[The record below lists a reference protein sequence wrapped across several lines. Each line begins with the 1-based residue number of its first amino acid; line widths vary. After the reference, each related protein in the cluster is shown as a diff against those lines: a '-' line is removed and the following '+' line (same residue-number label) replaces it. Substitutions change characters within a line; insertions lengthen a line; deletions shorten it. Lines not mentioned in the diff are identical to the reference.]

1 MFMDLSEAFD
11 TLNQDLLIAKLGTYG
26 FQLDALF
33 FLHCN
38 LRGQCQRVL
47 INSNFYAKEKIIFGI
62 FKAQK

>member
-33 FLHCN
+33 FMQSN

-47 INSNFYAKEKIIFGI
+47 INSNFCA
-62 FKAQK
+62 